1 MGNVVRLGVLLACLV
16 ALPAEAAETPPQTTG
31 GAAALEQLETEGQQ
45 RIAEGQAVQHEVDE
59 IAARSRQLQ
68 DQYQAQLKLVQG
80 LETYI
85 GLLDTQLDAQRDEA
99 ATLQQSITDVAVIER
114 QILPLMTRMID
125 SLEQFIE
132 LDVPFLKDER
142 RERVV
147 KLRSLLGRSDVT
159 VAEKCRRVFEAY
171 QVENDYGRT
180 IESYTDKLELDG
192 ASFDA
197 EFLRIGRLG
206 LLYSTVGADRVGY
219 WNPEQ
224 RRWAPLDPSPWK
236 RLIRDGLR
244 VARQEVAPQL
254 VSIPFD
260 PAEVTQR

>member
-1 MGNVVRLGVLLACLV
+1 MENAVRLGVFLACLF
-16 ALPAEAAETPPQTTG
+16 ALPSAAEETAPEVTT
-31 GAAALEQLETEGQQ
+31 ATASLQQLE
-45 RIAEGQAVQHEVDE
+45 AEGQARISDGRAVQREVDG

-68 DQYQAQLKLVQG
+68 DQFQAQLKLVQG

-85 GLLDTQLDAQRDEA
+85 KLLDQQLAGQADEIE
-99 ATLQQSITDVAVIER
+99 TLQSSITDVAVIER

-125 SLEQFIE
+125 SLERFVE
-132 LDVPFLKDER
+132 LDVPFLREER
-142 RERVV
+142 RERVAG
-147 KLRSLLGRSDVT
+147 LRSLLGRSDVT

-171 QVENDYGRT
+171 QIENDYGRT
-180 IESYTDKLELDG
+180 IESYTDKLEVGG

-206 LLYSTVGADRVGY
+206 LLYTTVGADRVGF
-219 WNPEQ
+219 WDADEG
-224 RRWAPLDPSPWK
+224 RWQPLDPSPWQ

-260 PAEVTQR
+260 PAEVIQ